1 MRGTAAGG
9 SAEEPLGEP
18 VSYGASAEDP
28 HRGRVR
34 HRGSLSMTLL
44 VETPPT
50 RLAERRY
57 ALSVVLGE
65 WLGLRWSL
73 RPVER
78 SGVRI
83 SVAEGVGEVTM
94 PDLFLDRA
102 AGAWLEPSSLPR
114 PSDRRWDATPL
125 GRALRVVDRAVP
137 AVLDGDAGAF
147 RIEGRA
153 VHLPIDVF
161 GVAFLMLSRYEELL
175 LVERDEHDRIPAEAS
190 LAARGGFLDRP
201 VVDEQVELLHRALR
215 MAMPGLP
222 ALERAGRLKA
232 SCDVDRPFDPDAG
245 STAWLL
251 RRVAGDLLRRGTM
264 RGARGR
270 WAQFRG
276 ARRGDRRDDPFNT
289 FEWMMRTAEAA
300 GRRIRF
306 HFMATDDP
314 GPIDV
319 RYRIEDPWI
328 RALLRSIHERGHEIG
343 LHGSYASAVDAER
356 LGRER
361 LALQRVLDEEG
372 IEAPVAT
379 GRQHYLRWCP
389 RRTPRVLEAAGLEVD
404 STLGFADRP
413 GFRCGSCRSFPMYDL
428 AAATPLR
435 LRQEPL
441 VCMECSV
448 LGTPYLALDPDGEG
462 GRTMRSLRDACGAVG
477 GDFTLLW
484 HNSELHRSGDR
495 RLYAALLA
503 EGAAPIAAGRAA
515 GDRREVRQ

>member
-1 MRGTAAGG
+1 
-9 SAEEPLGEP
+9 
-18 VSYGASAEDP
+18 
-28 HRGRVR
+28 
-34 HRGSLSMTLL
+34 MTLL

-83 SVAEGVGEVTM
+83 SVAEGGGEVTM
-94 PDLFLDRA
+94 PDLFLDCA
-102 AGAWLEPSSLPR
+102 DGAWLERASLPR

-137 AVLDGDAGAF
+137 VVLEGDAGAF
-147 RIEGRA
+147 RIEGSA

-161 GVAFLMLSRYEELL
+161 GVAFFMLSRYEELL
-175 LVERDEHDRIPAEAS
+175 LAERDEHDRIPGGAA

-222 ALERAGRLKA
+222 AIERAGRLQA

-245 STAWLL
+245 SLGWLV
-251 RRVAGDLLRRGTM
+251 RRIAGDLLRRGAAGDAV
-264 RGARGR
+264 RR
-270 WAQFRG
+270 WPQFRG
-276 ARRGDRRDDPFNT
+276 ARRGDRLDDPFNT

-328 RALLRSIHERGHEIG
+328 RALLRSIHGRGHEIG

-372 IEAPVAT
+372 IDAPVRA

-389 RRTPRVLEAAGLEVD
+389 HRTPRVLEEAGLEVD
-404 STLGFADRP
+404 STLGFADLP
-413 GFRCGSCRSFPMYDL
+413 GFRCGSCREHPMYDL
-428 AAATPLR
+428 AAASTLR
-435 LRQEPL
+435 VRQQPL
-441 VCMECSV
+441 VCMEYSV
-448 LGTPYLALDPDGEG
+448 LGATYLALDPDGEG
-462 GRTMRSLRDACGAVG
+462 GRRIRSLRDACGTVG

-484 HNSELHRSGDR
+484 HNSELRRPGDR

-503 EGAAPIAAGRAA
+503 ESASRPRPGRTRAR
-515 GDRREVRQ
+515 DVDMLPR